1 MAQSD
6 VTARFAKRYKKRADL
21 NITFQQLETDDI

>member
-6 VTARFAKRYKKRADL
+6 ATVPFSKRYKKRADL
-21 NITFQQLETDDI
+21 NITFQQLETGDI